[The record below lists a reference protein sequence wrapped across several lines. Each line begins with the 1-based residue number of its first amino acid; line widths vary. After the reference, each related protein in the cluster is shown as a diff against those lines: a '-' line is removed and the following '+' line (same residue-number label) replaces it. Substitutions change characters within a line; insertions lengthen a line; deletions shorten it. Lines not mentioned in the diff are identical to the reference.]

1 MDANWKKKWQ
11 ARFDDSQSQ
20 RQEESRNPFEIDR
33 CRVIHS
39 AGFRRLQAKTQ
50 IFGIRESS
58 FHRTRL
64 THSIE
69 VASVSSGVLSRL
81 VHDNPDNEYLPNQD
95 LIFTIGLL
103 HDIGHPPFGHGGET
117 ALNYM
122 MRNEKDGGFEGNGQ
136 SIRLVTKLENLRLS
150 RRTLLGILKYPIS
163 YSDVGK
169 TYVGPE
175 KYEKNRIVPM
185 NEFEPPKCYLDTE
198 KPVINWIHDAL
209 SENDKQILK
218 SKIEEAKSNPDLK
231 LPRSL
236 DCSIMDIADDIAY
249 SVHDLEDA
257 VTLKI
262 IDRDRFFNYR
272 EHYFEKNPQSKFIIQ
287 KVEAQALAE
296 FHEHHNEDL
305 KEQTDIID
313 LLFHPSERIRK
324 SAIGTLVY
332 LCVKNAKIIEGS
344 DFDEPLLRFNA
355 ILEEDTAIYIDYL
368 KKFIRKHVVNSKQNM
383 TIVYGG
389 MLTIMRIFEA
399 LDSNKSILLDDKY
412 QDSSR
417 GVCDYIASMTDE
429 DAYKM
434 HERLFGFNTRS
445 IFEVLPP

>member
-1 MDANWKKKWQ
+1 MAVDWQ
-11 ARFDDSQSQ
+11 QLWQQRYHEKYGPRTGEAR
-20 RQEESRNPFEIDR
+20 NTFEVDR

-69 VASVSSGVLSRL
+69 VASVSSGILSKL
-81 VHDNPDNEYLPNQD
+81 YQVEDTDILPNQD

-103 HDIGHPPFGHGGET
+103 HDMGHPPFGHGGET

-122 MRNEKDGGFEGNGQ
+122 MRHDGGFEGNGQ
-136 SIRLVTKLENLRLS
+136 TIRLITALEDLRLS
-150 RRTLLGILKYPIS
+150 RRTLLGVLKYPIS
-163 YSDVGK
+163 YRDAFKKYDPNIDS
-169 TYVGPE
+169 
-175 KYEKNRIVPM
+175 YEKNRVVPM
-185 NEFEPPKCYLDTE
+185 ENYNPPKCYLDTE
-198 KPVINWIHDAL
+198 SDVVKWVYDAL
-209 SENDKQILK
+209 NAHDRNKLNQMIGQAKQD
-218 SKIEEAKSNPDLK
+218 PDFK

-236 DCSIMDIADDIAY
+236 DCSIMDLADDIAY
-249 SVHDLEDA
+249 SIHDLEDA

-262 IDRDRFFNYR
+262 INKDTFNQYRD
-272 EHYFEKNPQSKFIIQ
+272 KFIANLPDHKKSIID
-287 KVEAQALAE
+287 KVEAEALDE
-296 FHEHHNEDL
+296 FHEHHDARA
-305 KEQTDIID
+305 TSIID
-313 LLFHPSERIRK
+313 LLFHQDEILRK
-324 SAIGTLVY
+324 SATGTLVY
-332 LCVKNAKIIEGS
+332 HCVSRARLHENNE
-344 DFDEPLLRFNA
+344 FEEVLLRFNA
-355 ILEEDTAIYIDYL
+355 VLDDDTDFYIEYL
-368 KKFIRKHVVNSKQNM
+368 KKFIREHVVYSKQNM

-399 LDSNKSILLDDKY
+399 LNSNKDILLDKKY
-412 QDSSR
+412 NQSPR